1 MLAGSRLKTLNFT
14 QGTRKYAMLRM
25 RMEPKLRY
33 ELKTVEKIGYKYRNR
48 CIPDTMV
55 WEWQCSENGMRTAAF
70 RTMVREPPRSGR
82 KIGPGPI

>member
-1 MLAGSRLKTLNFT
+1 VLAGSRLKTLNFT

-48 CIPDTMV
+48 CFLDTMV
-55 WEWQCSENGMRTAAF
+55 W
-70 RTMVREPPRSGR
+70 
-82 KIGPGPI
+82 